1 MKTDRDGRFA
11 FTRVPPVKSHV
22 QAQLSVR
29 GDYPFSSSES
39 VPLDLQPGQKVQV
52 DLGGKGTQVKAP
64 RCAVRRCGPVDR
76 PPQVVELA
84 PPQGTRHRPSRRGT
98 ITRLEPHDGWNNT
111 WTASAEGHALID
123 TLHTYFVVLDRDGR
137 LQISGVPA
145 GDYDLAL
152 RLYEPPGDGCLVSPV
167 GSRIVRFQVTDEAAQ
182 RPTLDLGDIPIVVA
196 TGSRIGDVAPDF
208 TAATLAGGKVQ
219 LSSLRGRYVLL
230 DFWASWCVP
239 CVANLPAL
247 RRFHDTFGADN
258 RVTIVG
264 MNLDDAPADIN
275 TFVETHK
282 LPWTQAY
289 LSGRAFDPDDILS
302 RYAIS
307 SIPTYILI
315 GPHGRLI
322 GRGSDPE
329 EIARVLR

>member
-1 MKTDRDGRFA
+1 M
-11 FTRVPPVKSHV
+11 
-22 QAQLSVR
+22 
-29 GDYPFSSSES
+29 
-39 VPLDLQPGQKVQV
+39 
-52 DLGGKGTQVKAP
+52 
-64 RCAVRRCGPVDR
+64 
-76 PPQVVELA
+76 
-84 PPQGTRHRPSRRGT
+84 
-98 ITRLEPHDGWNNT
+98 
-111 WTASAEGHALID
+111 ID

-315 GPHGRLI
+315 GPDGRLI